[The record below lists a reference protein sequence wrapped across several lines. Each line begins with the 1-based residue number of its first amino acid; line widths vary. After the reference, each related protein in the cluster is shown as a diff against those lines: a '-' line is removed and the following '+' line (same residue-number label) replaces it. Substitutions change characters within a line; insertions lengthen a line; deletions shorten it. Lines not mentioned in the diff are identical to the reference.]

1 MLREWETLL
10 MNHFFFARGKI
21 YVLVYVFTRIILLV
35 LRSRGSTQLRENTKT
50 RKELKEETPKGILE
64 IT

>member
-1 MLREWETLL
+1 MGNIINES
-10 MNHFFFARGKI
+10 FFFTRGKI

-35 LRSRGSTQLRENTKT
+35 LRSRGSTQLREKTKT
-50 RKELKEETPKGILE
+50 RKELKEETSKGIFE

>member
-10 MNHFFFARGKI
+10 MNHFFLHEGRFML
-21 YVLVYVFTRIILLV
+21 LVYIFTRIILLV
-35 LRSRGSTQLRENTKT
+35 LRSRGSTQLREKTKT
-50 RKELKEETPKGILE
+50 RKELKEETSKGIFE